1 MNENINEFTTIKI
14 DTESWKKDLPSIQ
27 TVSIPKFELVSLDHL
42 ALSSI
47 LPDFDFNN
55 PPVDPNKFASSLVE
69 TCKSMSGL
77 GLSANQCGFT
87 HRVFVM
93 GLDDNYVAFFNP
105 KIISVSDN
113 ISQMEEGC
121 LSFMDLFLKVTRPD
135 TIDVEYQDYTGQKK
149 TATYTGLTARC
160 FQHELDH
167 MNGVVYTQRVKPLA
181 LQMAKKRRSKLA
193 IRRKNIR
200 NAMVNKVKDQ
210 FNANKFR
217 HR

>member
-77 GLSANQCGFT
+77 GLSANQCG
-87 HRVFVM
+87 
-93 GLDDNYVAFFNP
+93 
-105 KIISVSDN
+105 
-113 ISQMEEGC
+113 
-121 LSFMDLFLKVTRPD
+121 
-135 TIDVEYQDYTGQKK
+135 
-149 TATYTGLTARC
+149 
-160 FQHELDH
+160 
-167 MNGVVYTQRVKPLA
+167 
-181 LQMAKKRRSKLA
+181 
-193 IRRKNIR
+193 
-200 NAMVNKVKDQ
+200 
-210 FNANKFR
+210 
-217 HR
+217 